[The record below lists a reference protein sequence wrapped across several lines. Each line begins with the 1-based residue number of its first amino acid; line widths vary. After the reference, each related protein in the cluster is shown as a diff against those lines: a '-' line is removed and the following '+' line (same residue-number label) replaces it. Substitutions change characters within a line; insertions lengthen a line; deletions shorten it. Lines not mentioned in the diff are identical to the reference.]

1 MYRVKLIRALSML
14 LFSIGLLLGLALSTA
29 AVWADLE
36 AMRFDRGLTLLRDA
50 SLSTLRCPVI
60 LDSEK
65 TGTVRASIKNSLDR
79 PVTLLVR
86 AHVSRY
92 LTLMREDVRR
102 LRLEAGETQS
112 LEWAVDSEDIVYQ
125 HLILVKVHQHRSYP
139 LLGRTGSCGIVVLDL
154 PGLTGPQVVA
164 GAVAGSLLGM
174 ALGLGLWIATA
185 RPLGASSLEVVRA
198 MGVVAASAVL
208 VMLASLLGWWLWG
221 GLMLIGTLLLIGA
234 VVGHFSA
241 RR

>member
-1 MYRVKLIRALSML
+1 
-14 LFSIGLLLGLALSTA
+14 
-29 AVWADLE
+29 
-36 AMRFDRGLTLLRDA
+36 
-50 SLSTLRCPVI
+50 
-60 LDSEK
+60 
-65 TGTVRASIKNSLDR
+65 
-79 PVTLLVR
+79 
-86 AHVSRY
+86 
-92 LTLMREDVRR
+92 
-102 LRLEAGETQS
+102 
-112 LEWAVDSEDIVYQ
+112 
-125 HLILVKVHQHRSYP
+125 LILVKVHQHRSYP